1 MKKILISALVLFI
14 SISSFA
20 GDYLTNTNQSV
31 KFLRN
36 PARQAAIGIDGVYY
50 NPAGVSFLKDGFHVQ
65 FNWQVPFQT
74 RNSKSSYGQ
83 LFGANYLNP
92 GTKEAD
98 GSFSRLFKGKAN
110 VPIQPS
116 LYMAY
121 NVQGW
126 SFQLGFNVVGGG
138 GKCKFKSGI
147 GVLEALVGQNGI
159 TTLGAN
165 FGGYSLTNYVEGKS
179 LYYGLT
185 LTAAKAVTDELS
197 VSVGLRAI
205 FGSNKYTG
213 TIKDITYRTTAG
225 TIIDVPNDIVLDCK
239 QTGTSLAPIVGIDW
253 RPSKYVNFSARYEF
267 LSHLTLKSKSNNSET
282 FNNLAG
288 SGNPQ
293 FAPFK
298 QFLDGAKHKADM
310 PGMLALGTEIQPIA
324 GLRFDFGYNHYF
336 DRATRQWGKSLL
348 QDTNEMV
355 FGAEYDVTD
364 KLTLSAG
371 FQKTFYRQEKENFS
385 DLSFIMSAW
394 SSAVGLEYSV
404 TSNLKLN
411 AGYFHTFYRNHT
423 NTTAVSTTAY
433 SRTSRVFGIGVEYS
447 F

>member
-423 NTTAVSTTAY
+423 NTTAVSTTTY

>member
-65 FNWQVPFQT
+65 FNWQVPFQA

>member
-213 TIKDITYRTTAG
+213 TLKDITYRTTAG

-423 NTTAVSTTAY
+423 NTTAVSTTTY

>member
-1 MKKILISALVLFI
+1 MKKTLISALILFV

-20 GDYLTNTNQSV
+20 GDYLTNTNQSI

-65 FNWQVPFQT
+65 FNWQVPIQT
-74 RNSKSSYGQ
+74 RNSKSAYGQ
-83 LFGANYLNP
+83 LFGANYKNP
-92 GTKEAD
+92 GIQEAD
-98 GSFSRLFKGKAN
+98 GSFSRLFKGKAA

-138 GKCKFKSGI
+138 GKCKFNSGI

-159 TTLGAN
+159 STLGAN

-197 VSVGLRAI
+197 VSFGLRAI

-213 TIKDITYRTTAG
+213 TIKDITYRTTDG
-225 TIIDVPNDIVLDCK
+225 TIIDVPNNIVLDCK

-253 RPSKYVNFSARYEF
+253 RPSDIVNFSARYEF

-282 FNNLAG
+282 FNNLA
-288 SGNPQ
+288 SSDSPQ

-324 GLRFDFGYNHYF
+324 GLRIDMGYNHYF

-355 FGAEYDVTD
+355 FGTEYDVTD

-394 SSAVGLEYSV
+394 STAFGLEYSV

-423 NTTAVSTTAY
+423 NTTSVSTTTY
-433 SRTSRVFGIGVEYS
+433 SRTSRAFGIGVEYS

>member
-411 AGYFHTFYRNHT
+411 ARYFHTFYRNHT
-423 NTTAVSTTAY
+423 NTTAESTTAY

>member
-185 LTAAKAVTDELS
+185 LTAAKTVTDELS

-423 NTTAVSTTAY
+423 NTTAVSTTTY

>member
-310 PGMLALGTEIQPIA
+310 PGMLALGTEIQPIV

-423 NTTAVSTTAY
+423 NTTAVSTTTY